1 MDVLAIFGLQFALSL
16 VVFSLMAKWFVAPWL
31 AGRPREEALVPL
43 IVPHTFRHI
52 GMLFLVPGVVAQ
64 PLPGAFANPAAYGDL
79 AAGLL
84 AILALI
90 ALRNGWT
97 SALALVWVF
106 NILGLLDLV
115 YAVSRGTLLE
125 VAPLMGA
132 TWYIPTFLVPAL
144 LVTHVMIFR
153 QLVRK
158 GS

>member
-16 VVFSLMAKWFVAPWL
+16 VVFSLMAKWFVVPWL

-43 IVPHTFRHI
+43 IVPHAFRHI

-64 PLPGAFANPAAYGDL
+64 PLPEAFAEPAAYGDL
-79 AAGLL
+79 VAGLL

-90 ALRNGWT
+90 ALRNRWT
-97 SALALVWVF
+97 SALTLVWIF

-115 YAVSRGTLLE
+115 YALSRGTFLQ

-132 TWYIPTFLVPAL
+132 SWYIPTFLVPAL

-153 QLVRK
+153 QLARK
-158 GS
+158 GA

>member
-16 VVFSLMAKWFVAPWL
+16 VVFSLMAKWFVVPWL

-43 IVPHTFRHI
+43 IVPHAFRHI

-64 PLPGAFANPAAYGDL
+64 PLPGAFAEPAAYGDL
-79 AAGLL
+79 VAGLL

-90 ALRNGWT
+90 ALRNRWT
-97 SALALVWVF
+97 SAQALVWVF
-106 NILGLLDLV
+106 NILGLVDLV
-115 YAVSRGTLLE
+115 YAVSRGTFLQ

-132 TWYIPTFLVPAL
+132 SWYIPTFLVPAL

-158 GS
+158 GP